1 MRVARPVTLNPE
13 QRRDLEQHSRA
24 RSLSARWV
32 ERARIVLRA
41 ADGLQDQQIAE
52 ATDAQYFLA
61 TSDADLKKVYENLTT
76 ELVLRSQKTEVTAL
90 FTLVA
95 AMFSVVASGLSYF
108 INETIARARYSPNTS
123 RITPQISPSVA

>member
-41 ADGLQDQQIAE
+41 ADGLQDRQIAE
-52 ATDAQYFLA
+52 
-61 TSDADLKKVYENLTT
+61 
-76 ELVLRSQKTEVTAL
+76 ELS
-90 FTLVA
+90 
-95 AMFSVVASGLSYF
+95 
-108 INETIARARYSPNTS
+108 
-123 RITPQISPSVA
+123 ITPEKAARWRNRFLDGGLPALHKDAPRPGRTRTISAAAVTQ